1 MGLDSVELVM
11 EFEKK
16 FGIEIPD
23 ADAEKLTTVG
33 LVHEYIYNRILS
45 TKSNHCLS
53 QYLFYKIRRYCSDN
67 CGVSKST
74 INVKSNINEKFPK
87 QNRKVEYKKF
97 SEAMAITVPE
107 LTLGNKTRKL
117 LKIIGSSLILG
128 SLIVAFLLTSFFSY
142 SKWFYMLPVAGII
155 LTILISQL
163 LNPYRTTINPMLVKD
178 YIYKLISLNYAQLT
192 ENNHLSKQE
201 IISVINQVIVDKIG
215 VDMEELTP
223 EKSFTDDLGVD

>member
-33 LVHEYIYNRILS
+33 SVHEYIYNRILS
-45 TKSNHCLS
+45 AKSHNCLS
-53 QYLFYKIRRYCSDN
+53 QHLFYKIRQYFFDHLIIP
-67 CGVSKST
+67 KSA
-74 INVKSNINEKFPK
+74 ISAKSNINEMFPT

-97 SEAMAITVPE
+97 SEAMALAVPE
-107 LTLGNKTRKL
+107 LTLNNKTRKL
-117 LKIIGSSLILG
+117 LEIIGSILILG

-142 SKWFYMLPVAGII
+142 SKWFYILPVAGII

-163 LNPYRTTINPMLVKD
+163 LNPYRTTISPMLVKD

-192 ENNHLSKQE
+192 ENNHLTKQE

>member
-16 FGIEIPD
+16 IGIEIPD

-33 LVHEYIYNRILS
+33 LVHEYIYNRIIS
-45 TKSNHCLS
+45 AKSNHCLS

-67 CGVSKST
+67 FGVSKST

-87 QNRKVEYKKF
+87 KNRKVEYKKF
-97 SEAMAITVPE
+97 SEAIAITVPE
-107 LTLGNKTRKL
+107 LTLSNKTRKL
-117 LKIIGSSLILG
+117 LEIIGSTLILG
-128 SLIVAFLLTSFFSY
+128 SLIIAFLLTSFFSY

-163 LNPYRTTINPMLVKD
+163 LNPYRTTISPMLVKD

-192 ENNHLSKQE
+192 ENNHLTKQE

>member
-1 MGLDSVELVM
+1 MGLDSIELVM

-33 LVHEYIYNRILS
+33 SVHEYIYNRIQS
-45 TKSNHCLS
+45 AKSNHCLS
-53 QYLFYKIRRYCSDN
+53 QHLFYKIRQYCSEYFR
-67 CGVSKST
+67 VSKST
-74 INVKSNINEKFPK
+74 INIKTNLNELFSM
-87 QNRKVEYKKF
+87 QNRIIEYKKF
-97 SEAMAITVPE
+97 STTIGLSVPD
-107 LTLGNKTRKL
+107 LALSYKTNRL
-117 LKIIGSSLILG
+117 LKLTGSTLILG

-142 SKWFYMLPVAGII
+142 SKWLYMLPVLGVI
-155 LTILISQL
+155 LTILLSWL
-163 LNPYRTTINPMLVKD
+163 LSPFRTTINPMLVKD
-178 YIYKLISLNYAQLT
+178 YIYKIISLNYTQLT
-192 ENNHLSKQE
+192 ENNHLTKQE